1 MSCCFENTLHYSSP
15 ANGGRGVVRIGMM
28 MPESVELFVCP
39 FACGRHGAISAMK
52 QELKGRLSYLYI
64 NQSDVIN
71 GYDDLIPPAVG
82 ELLDA
87 LPVRPK
93 VVFVFVSCLDDLI
106 GTDHDALLETLGAQY
121 PDVRFRIGH
130 MNPIS
135 QGSATPP
142 PVSIQNN
149 LYSLLEPSDGADD
162 GVNCIGNL
170 VEVSPQS
177 ELHKF
182 LHSLGYGKLRHISQY
197 QTFDGYQEMASS
209 RLNLVIAPPGRQAAG
224 QMREKLGIPF
234 LFLPVSYRLTEI
246 EAGYRD
252 LAAFAG
258 QSPDFDFV
266 PHRDAAL
273 RAIERAK
280 GRVGETPLIVDASA
294 FIRPFEAARALLEY
308 GFPVM
313 RVQAQECIPIDQEH
327 CDWLR
332 ETHPE
337 VDIMQSQHHRAVLF
351 DRRMPGSISVGADGA
366 YLAGSRYAVN
376 LFSDE
381 GLFGY
386 HGVQTLMELLEHA
399 LDAPVDLEQMIHEYG
414 LVV

>member
-135 QGSATPP
+135 QGSAAR
-142 PVSIQNN
+142 
-149 LYSLLEPSDGADD
+149 YS
-162 GVNCIGNL
+162 
-170 VEVSPQS
+170 
-177 ELHKF
+177 
-182 LHSLGYGKLRHISQY
+182 
-197 QTFDGYQEMASS
+197 
-209 RLNLVIAPPGRQAAG
+209 
-224 QMREKLGIPF
+224 
-234 LFLPVSYRLTEI
+234 
-246 EAGYRD
+246 
-252 LAAFAG
+252 
-258 QSPDFDFV
+258 
-266 PHRDAAL
+266 
-273 RAIERAK
+273 
-280 GRVGETPLIVDASA
+280 
-294 FIRPFEAARALLEY
+294 IRPQL
-308 GFPVM
+308 P
-313 RVQAQECIPIDQEH
+313 
-327 CDWLR
+327 
-332 ETHPE
+332 
-337 VDIMQSQHHRAVLF
+337 
-351 DRRMPGSISVGADGA
+351 RRQYFV
-366 YLAGSRYAVN
+366 
-376 LFSDE
+376 
-381 GLFGY
+381 
-386 HGVQTLMELLEHA
+386 
-399 LDAPVDLEQMIHEYG
+399 
-414 LVV
+414 